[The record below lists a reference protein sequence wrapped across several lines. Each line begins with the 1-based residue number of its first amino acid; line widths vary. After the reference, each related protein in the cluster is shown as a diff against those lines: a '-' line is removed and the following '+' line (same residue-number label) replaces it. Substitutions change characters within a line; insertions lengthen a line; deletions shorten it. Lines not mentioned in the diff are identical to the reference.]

1 MLNYIWAGMIVL
13 GIIFGSLNGNMKE
26 VTEATLDSAGE
37 AVSLCIAMAGIMALW
52 VGLMEVAES
61 SGLIMKLTDKL
72 SPFISFMFP
81 GLPRKHKARD
91 YISLNIIA
99 NESFIIGLNE
109 EPLITKKKRYPKRRY
124 VPFRIPLSQV
134 LILRITRLPDTFFNH
149 KTEYI
154 LCTAKPRIVINL
166 LNIKIILLNG
176 TVLLIVPDFQI
187 VQIILRLWLMFP
199 AQRPNY
205 FVLLQ
210 KSVLH
215 PALTASWPLPGKKIN
230 R

>member
-13 GIIFGSLNGNMKE
+13 GIIFGSINGNMKE
-26 VTEATLDSAGE
+26 VTEAALDSAGE

-52 VGLMEVAES
+52 VGLMEIAES

-99 NESFIIGLNE
+99 NESFIIGLNKE
-109 EPLITKKKRYPKRRY
+109 FLTVKKKRYPKRRY

-134 LILRITRLPDTFFNH
+134 LILRLPV
-149 KTEYI
+149 Y
-154 LCTAKPRIVINL
+154 
-166 LNIKIILLNG
+166 
-176 TVLLIVPDFQI
+176 LIHF
-187 VQIILRLWLMFP
+187 
-199 AQRPNY
+199 
-205 FVLLQ
+205 
-210 KSVLH
+210 S
-215 PALTASWPLPGKKIN
+215 
-230 R
+230 

>member
-52 VGLMEVAES
+52 VGLMEIAES
-61 SGLIMKLTDKL
+61 SGLILKLTDKL

-99 NESFIIGLNE
+99 NESFIIGLNKE
-109 EPLITKKKRYPKRRY
+109 SLMN
-124 VPFRIPLSQV
+124 VS
-134 LILRITRLPDTFFNH
+134 
-149 KTEYI
+149 
-154 LCTAKPRIVINL
+154 AKFGFNL
-166 LNIKIILLNG
+166 L
-176 TVLLIVPDFQI
+176 T
-187 VQIILRLWLMFP
+187 M
-199 AQRPNY
+199 
-205 FVLLQ
+205 
-210 KSVLH
+210 
-215 PALTASWPLPGKKIN
+215 
-230 R
+230 